1 VTRNLMLILLA
12 MLTLSGCASSSKEK
26 PQTNESR
33 IAELNVQLGIGYM
46 QEDALQI
53 ANDKF
58 LKALRADPESAE
70 AHWGYAL
77 LQMRLGNSQLA
88 EEHFQKALKL
98 DPEDSMAHNNYA
110 IMLCDEGRYRES
122 EAQFMKAVANPLYK
136 QPESAYTNAGI
147 CLLKIPDVPGAE
159 EYFRLA
165 LEKNA
170 LWGPAL
176 YQMAK
181 LTHAQGHDLQSRA
194 FMQRYEQ
201 SWEHSSESLL
211 LGYQIEKALGNTE
224 GAVQYSGTLKE
235 RFPDSRETTVILE
248 SEKP

>member
-1 VTRNLMLILLA
+1 MTRNLLLILLA
-12 MLTLSGCASSSKEK
+12 TLTFSGCASSSKEK
-26 PQTNESR
+26 PQTNETR

-46 QEDALQI
+46 QEGNLQI
-53 ANDKF
+53 ANEKF
-58 LKALRADPESAE
+58 LKALRADPKSAE

-77 LQMRLGNSQLA
+77 LQMRLGNAKLA
-88 EEHFQKALKL
+88 EQYFQNALKL

-122 EAQFMKAVANPLYK
+122 EAQFMKAVENPLYK

-147 CLLKIPDVPGAE
+147 CLLKIPDVAGAE
-159 EYFRLA
+159 AYFRLA
-165 LEKNA
+165 LQKNS

-181 LTHAQGHDLQSRA
+181 LSHEQGHDLQSRA

-201 SWEHSSESLL
+201 SWEHSSKSLL

-224 GAVQYSGTLKE
+224 GAAKYSGTLKE
-235 RFPDSRETTVILE
+235 RFPDSEEMTIILE
-248 SEKP
+248 AEKP